1 MWKVFPMLGLLKIIF
16 LFFSALLISAII
28 ITLPSRDNTL
38 SISWNTFES
47 ALGLATP
54 VTFLFL
60 LITFII
66 GKWGWIIFWK
76 TPFLG
81 NILNQHVCPNLNGS
95 WKGKVKSNFL
105 NNENEMTEKEIRIN
119 IKADLFAFSITLNS
133 LDNYQNSKVIFSE
146 IFKDKKTGTFYII
159 YIFEGFVPIPKE
171 TDDRTFEGS
180 AKLEISFEENSI
192 SLEGTYWT
200 NRAWQRRK
208 NTAGIISA
216 TRS

>member
-1 MWKVFPMLGLLKIIF
+1 MWKVFPMLGILKILF

-28 ITLPSRDNTL
+28 ITLPSEENNLT
-38 SISWNTFES
+38 IGWNTFES

-54 VTFLFL
+54 VTFSFL
-60 LITFII
+60 LITYII
-66 GKWGWIIFWK
+66 GKWVWIVFWK
-76 TPFLG
+76 APLLG

-95 WKGKVKSNFL
+95 WKGKVESNFL
-105 NNENEMTEKEIRIN
+105 NHEKKMTVKEIKID
-119 IKADLFAFSITLNS
+119 IKADLFGFNIKLDS
-133 LDNYQNSKVIFSE
+133 LDKYQNSKVICSE

-171 TDDRTFEGS
+171 SDDRTFEGS
-180 AKLEISFEENSI
+180 AKLEISFEEKSI
-192 SLEGTYWT
+192 SLKGTYWT